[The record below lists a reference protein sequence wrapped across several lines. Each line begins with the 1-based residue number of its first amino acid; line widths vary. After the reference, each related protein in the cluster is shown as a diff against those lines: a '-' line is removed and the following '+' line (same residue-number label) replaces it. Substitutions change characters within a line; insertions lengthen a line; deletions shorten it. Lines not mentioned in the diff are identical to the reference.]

1 MIASDGVRRH
11 RTIASQW
18 INVLGEQM
26 EFNKGDHGEGKS
38 PDHMSLGEASYRLPC
53 EPSSF
58 NHRLECSML
67 EYFAL
72 VILLVG
78 LTLTFYTFVYI
89 HDIPYDIAKHR
100 NHPNKE
106 AIHAACWLS
115 LFTLHAIW
123 PIVFIWALMK
133 QRSERSDL
141 NAEGDLTDKL
151 AVLEGRLAEIEKR
164 NGTGSKRST

>member
-1 MIASDGVRRH
+1 
-11 RTIASQW
+11 
-18 INVLGEQM
+18 
-26 EFNKGDHGEGKS
+26 
-38 PDHMSLGEASYRLPC
+38 
-53 EPSSF
+53 
-58 NHRLECSML
+58 ML

-72 VILLVG
+72 VVLLVG

-133 QRSERSDL
+133 QRPEGSDL
-141 NAEGDLTDKL
+141 NAEGDLSNKL
-151 AVLEGRLAEIEKR
+151 ALMEGRLAEMEKR
-164 NGTGSKRST
+164 NGSGSKRST